1 MKYLKLLLLLI
12 VISSCKNDL
21 LEYNPLR
28 AFENQQ
34 KSILT
39 QFLLAEDSTTIEL
52 PEGQFLFDKSLILE
66 GKTNV
71 IIKGQGVDKTILS
84 FKGQTQ
90 GAEGIRVANSINIT
104 LQDFT
109 IEDSAG
115 DNIKVTDTNGIIF
128 DNVKCGWT
136 GIVDKDNGAYGFYP
150 VLSQNVIIRNC
161 EVFGASDAGIYVGQS
176 DTVLIENN
184 KAYWNVAGIES
195 ENSKEVIIRN
205 NEAYENTGG
214 ILVFDLPGLT
224 QYGKNIEV
232 VNNKV
237 YENNTENFAPPGNI
251 VGVTPAGTGILVL
264 ATDGVNIHHNEISN
278 NKTIAVGLVSY
289 ELVEA
294 MGFEKSDGGSG
305 SQEELERKNQEDPNY
320 NPYVRNV
327 TVSNNTYSNSYWL
340 PNMANDFGKLFVFK
354 FGFSSPQV
362 AWDGIESPDFYL
374 ENGSIN
380 PAYRICVNENEDVKT
395 VNLSAATEFEDLE
408 VNPAIFNCI

>member
-1 MKYLKLLLLLI
+1 MKFLFTIVLTILLT
-12 VISSCKNDL
+12 SCSNT
-21 LEYNPLR
+21 LEYNPVR
-28 AFENQQ
+28 AFEDKQ

-39 QFLLAEDSTTIEL
+39 QLLLAKDSSVIEL
-52 PEGQFLFDKSLILE
+52 PAGQFNFDKSLILE

-71 IIKGQGVDKTILS
+71 VIKGQGVDKTILS
-84 FKGQTQ
+84 FKNQTQ
-90 GAEGIRVANSINIT
+90 GAEGLRVANSNQIT
-104 LQDFT
+104 LKDFT

-115 DNIKVTDTNGIIF
+115 DNIKVTDTDGIII

-150 VLSQNVIIRNC
+150 VLSQNVIVRNC

-184 KAYWNVAGIES
+184 KVYWNVAGIES

-205 NEAYENTGG
+205 NETYENTGG

-232 VNNKV
+232 YNNKV

-264 ATDGVNIHHNEISN
+264 ATAAVNIHGNEIKN
-278 NKTIAVGLVSY
+278 NKTIGIGLVSY

-294 MGFEKSDGGSG
+294 MGFEKNDGGSG

-320 NPYVRNV
+320 NPFVRNV
-327 TVSNNTYSNSYWL
+327 QVANNTYSNSYWF
-340 PNMANDFGKLFVFK
+340 PNLSNDFGKLFLFK
-354 FGFSSPQV
+354 FGFSEPQV
-362 AWDGIESPDFYL
+362 AWDGIKSPDFYL
-374 ENGSIN
+374 SDGNVN
-380 PAYRICVNENEDVKT
+380 PEYRICINEGSDVKT
-395 VNLSAATEFEDLE
+395 VNLSASTEFEELE
-408 VNPAIFNCI
+408 VNPAIFNCNE